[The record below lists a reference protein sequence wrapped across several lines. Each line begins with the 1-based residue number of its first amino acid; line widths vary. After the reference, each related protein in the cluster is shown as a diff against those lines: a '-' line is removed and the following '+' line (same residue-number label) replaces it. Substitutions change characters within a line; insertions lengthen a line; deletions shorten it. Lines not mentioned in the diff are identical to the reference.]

1 MKKQGDECTRT
12 ISLLKKISGI
22 HFKVFRKFRDA
33 DDKYTEPFSLEL
45 FLHISMCMCIFMC
58 IYVYFICVTH
68 VAIYF
73 YCCF

>member
-1 MKKQGDECTRT
+1 MKKQGDENTST

-22 HFKVFRKFRDA
+22 HFKVFHKCRDA

-45 FLHISMCMCIFMC
+45 FLHINMRMCIFMC

-68 VAIYF
+68 VAILF